1 MSVIEKM
8 KADIISIGEAIDR
21 YKEERPD
28 PVRNQQIING
38 SVKKLNME
46 NTLAKLIEGSDLHMR
61 CGCGFESMAC
71 NFEFGINIQDCDICG
86 NHVRLEIVCPECE
99 KSRMVYRDIL
109 YEGD

>member
-46 NTLAKLIEGSDLHMR
+46 NTLVKLIEGSDLHMK
-61 CGCGFESMAC
+61 CGCGFESAAC
-71 NFEFGINIQDCDICG
+71 NFEFGISIQDCNTCG
-86 NHVRLEIVCPECE
+86 NHVQLEVSCPECG
-99 KSRMVYRDIL
+99 KTKIVYKDNL